1 MLTSTQLMEKINSHC
16 YSQFTAYRFN
26 KTSLQV
32 SDKYRVGRLAGLD
45 YIDKLTYYFIQQE
58 RRARKLFRDEILK
71 QMQLNACLEDNDYKQ
86 GLYDALNAALDE
98 LIELEK
104 SQENPR
110 TII

>member
-1 MLTSTQLMEKINSHC
+1 MFQTRLFI
-16 YSQFTAYRFN
+16 
-26 KTSLQV
+26 
-32 SDKYRVGRLAGLD
+32 SDKYREGRFAGLD

-98 LIELEK
+98 LIKLEE